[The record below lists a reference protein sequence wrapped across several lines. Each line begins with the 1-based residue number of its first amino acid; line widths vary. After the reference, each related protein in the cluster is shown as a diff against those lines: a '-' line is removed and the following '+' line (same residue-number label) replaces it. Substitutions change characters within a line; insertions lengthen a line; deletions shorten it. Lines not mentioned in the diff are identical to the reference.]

1 MCVDRSPPL
10 PPRLVGSPQGPRY
23 RSRGSR
29 AAPSWPTRW
38 GCPHTPGQRGS
49 VQPSAL
55 LSEHSEHKA
64 QMLWLMVNDLTHLLL
79 DGGAP
84 QSGLEGLEGGGDRG
98 ELLVSQHLR
107 VTRHV
112 VTHGHGGLHHTSQV
126 YSLVLKCVALTFISR
141 VLQSISSNIKVVILK
156 YFTNLYISTLN

>member
-1 MCVDRSPPL
+1 MVI
-10 PPRLVGSPQGPRY
+10 
-23 RSRGSR
+23 
-29 AAPSWPTRW
+29 
-38 GCPHTPGQRGS
+38 
-49 VQPSAL
+49 
-55 LSEHSEHKA
+55 
-64 QMLWLMVNDLTHLLL
+64 MVNDLTHLLL

-112 VTHGHGGLHHTSQV
+112 VTHGHGGLHHTSHV
-126 YSLVLKCVALTFISR
+126 TSLVLKCVALTFISR

-156 YFTNLYISTLN
+156 YFTNLYIPTLN

>member
-1 MCVDRSPPL
+1 
-10 PPRLVGSPQGPRY
+10 
-23 RSRGSR
+23 
-29 AAPSWPTRW
+29 
-38 GCPHTPGQRGS
+38 
-49 VQPSAL
+49 
-55 LSEHSEHKA
+55 
-64 QMLWLMVNDLTHLLL
+64 MVNDLTHLLL

-112 VTHGHGGLHHTSQV
+112 VTHGHGGLHHTSHITHHTSHV
-126 YSLVLKCVALTFISR
+126 SSIVLKFIAPTFISR

-156 YFTNLYISTLN
+156 YFTNLYIPGLN